1 MKRLALAVLLLAQP
15 AAAQEVSKAGGAK
28 LRLLDK
34 LSGQVSDMVLADGQS
49 QNFGRIE
56 VRVDE
61 CRYYSDNPT
70 AEAFAHL
77 TVIEQNAEA
86 PVFDGWMIASSPAL
100 SAMDHPRYDVW
111 VLRCDVQDLELPEVV
126 EDPAVDPNA
135 DPAATDDGTAQ

>member
-1 MKRLALAVLLLAQP
+1 MRLLALLVLLLAQP
-15 AAAQEVSKAGGAK
+15 VAAQEVTKAGGAK

-49 QNFGRIE
+49 QSFGRLS

-61 CRYYSDNPT
+61 CRYYTENPT

-77 TVIEQNAEA
+77 TVIEDKAEA

-111 VLRCDVQDLELPEVV
+111 VLRCDVPDLKLPDVV
-126 EDPAVDPNA
+126 DDPSADANT
-135 DPAATDDGTAQ
+135 DPAATDSGTGQ

>member
-1 MKRLALAVLLLAQP
+1 MLVLLLLLAHP
-15 AAAQEVSKAGGAK
+15 AAAQEVTKAGGAK

-34 LSGQVSDMVLADGQS
+34 LSGQVTDMVLADGQS
-49 QNFGRIE
+49 QSFGHLT

-61 CRYYSDNPT
+61 CRYYPDNQT

-77 TVIEQNAEA
+77 TINEDKAAA

-111 VLRCDVQDLELPEVV
+111 VLRCDVPDLKLPDVV
-126 EDPAVDPNA
+126 EDPSVDPNA
-135 DPAATDDGTAQ
+135 DPAATDSGDGQ